1 MATNQGHNDDPIEQA
16 LEAAL
21 AGRMLLT
28 HPFYLRWEAGELST
42 GELANYSSQYRHFE
56 AALPGLLKDLSAQL
70 ATAGSVAAGAIVSQN
85 LSDELGRPRP
95 HLELFDHFA
104 AAVGGTPAGPTQ
116 ATDALTSTYTDLV
129 TESAIAGLAGLA
141 AYETQASAIARSK
154 AEGLRLHYGV
164 DEQGTAFWDVHA
176 AMEVEHGD
184 WIVDALACLDA
195 QPGQVEAAARRGAD
209 AWWAFL
215 DDREA
220 EAAVG
225 AA

>member
-116 ATDALTSTYTDLV
+116 ATDALT
-129 TESAIAGLAGLA
+129 GLA
-141 AYETQASAIARSK
+141 AYETQASAIAGSK

>member
-1 MATNQGHNDDPIEQA
+1 MATNPAHNDDAIKLA

-28 HPFYLRWEAGELST
+28 HPFYLRWEAGELSP

-56 AALPGLLKDLSAQL
+56 AALPTLLRDLSAQL
-70 ATAGSVAAGAIVSQN
+70 VAAGSVAAGAIVSQN

-104 AAVGGTPAGPTQ
+104 DAVGGTPVAPTQ
-116 ATDALTSTYTDLV
+116 ATDGLTSTYTDLV
-129 TESAIAGLAGLA
+129 AESAVAGLAGLA
-141 AYETQASAIARSK
+141 AYETQASAIAGSK
-154 AEGLRLHYGV
+154 ADGLRLHYGI

-184 WIVDALACLDA
+184 WIVDALVCLDA

>member
-1 MATNQGHNDDPIEQA
+1 LVA
-16 LEAAL
+16 
-21 AGRMLLT
+21 
-28 HPFYLRWEAGELST
+28 
-42 GELANYSSQYRHFE
+42 
-56 AALPGLLKDLSAQL
+56 
-70 ATAGSVAAGAIVSQN
+70 AGSVAAGAIVSQN

-104 AAVGGTPAGPTQ
+104 AAVGGTPAAPTQ

-129 TESAIAGLAGLA
+129 AESAVAGLAGLA
-141 AYETQASAIARSK
+141 AYETQASAIAGSK
-154 AEGLRLHYGV
+154 ADGLRLHYGI

-220 EAAVG
+220 EAAVD